1 LFAALALLP
10 DQILFSFPNADAG
23 SRELIERTKSFLAN
37 RGQCRLFINLD
48 VVTYLSLL
56 QQVRLLLGNSSSGI
70 MESASLAIPTV
81 NVGLRQQGR
90 ERPRNVLDATAEVSA
105 ILEAIATAKDPSFL
119 RSLEGMTNPYG
130 KGRASEKI
138 VQVLTEV
145 PLSQELLLKR
155 HSDSA
160 AAPKVAAPA
169 FLK

>member
-1 LFAALALLP
+1 
-10 DQILFSFPNADAG
+10 
-23 SRELIERTKSFLAN
+23 
-37 RGQCRLFINLD
+37 
-48 VVTYLSLL
+48 
-56 QQVRLLLGNSSSGI
+56 
-70 MESASLAIPTV
+70 MESASFAIPTV

-90 ERPRNVLDATAEVSA
+90 QRPRNVLDATAEVSA

-130 KGRASEKI
+130 EGRASGKI

-160 AAPKVAAPA
+160 ASSSVAAPA